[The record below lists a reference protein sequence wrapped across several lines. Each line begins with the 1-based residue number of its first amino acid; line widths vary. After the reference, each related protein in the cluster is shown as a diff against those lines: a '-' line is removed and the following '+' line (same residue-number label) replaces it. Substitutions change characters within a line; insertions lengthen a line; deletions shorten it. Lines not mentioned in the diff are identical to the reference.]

1 MAEGGADE
9 RLVVM
14 LEARIKDFE
23 RNMQAAERRGTR
35 TYQGLRNSSR
45 GATDAMQRDM
55 IASTSR
61 INQALASVSGQIGTF
76 GRAFVG
82 GLIGGAVTAAFAGFT
97 SNVRGVIAEIADMA
111 DAAER
116 IGIGTRDFQG
126 LTAGLKL
133 AGVET
138 ATSTA
143 ALEMFNQK
151 LSEAAEGGGTLA
163 QRLRENG
170 ISLKDSEGNLRSTV
184 DILRDYADLLKA
196 APDQITRTGLATDAF
211 GRSGKA
217 LSAAFSEGSDGITQ
231 MIRDAED
238 AGLVLD
244 DTLVQKAAEIDDK
257 WDILT
262 MRFSV
267 FFKGLAVGA
276 ADGVV
281 QLAELGAAIDEVAN
295 AQARVETGSPFLSE
309 QDLLILEAI
318 GQATP
323 EAAAEL
329 AALSREANALAEDT
343 SALSAELLDAAANL
357 RLIGNEG
364 AADALFQA
372 ANEMQGLVAQLR
384 DGAIT
389 TEEFLA
395 QLTQV
400 QGAAGEAASGIA
412 TIDGVSLD
420 NVVARIAALGQNI
433 LNLVTAA
440 SAADSAIL
448 SIGTGA
454 AGVSDMEADARGR
467 NPQGSPIFSP
477 TGDVPAVRPRRPG
490 VDSFGDAP
498 GGSGRGGGGGTG
510 RIDALLRDLQ
520 TEREIVE
527 EWYAES
533 LDLLNE
539 ATDAQLAAYGGRNE
553 AIERLEMEHQERL
566 RGIRGEGQ
574 YQQLSETG
582 DFFGALA
589 DVTATGGARLNKIT
603 KTLGAAEAL
612 INTYIAQSQ
621 VLKDPT
627 LGFYGKLAAYAAIGA
642 AGLRVVGA
650 LGGGGSAGSSR
661 GAGRGRAGEAAE
673 TTAPAAEQS
682 RPVQV
687 SIRLDK
693 NGFYQGQQIID
704 MTDAIQKELKA
715 RGVVLSYV

>member
-1 MAEGGADE
+1 MPEGDE

-35 TYQGLRNSSR
+35 TYQGLRDKSK
-45 GATDAMQRDM
+45 GATAAMQRDM

-151 LSEAAEGGGTLA
+151 LAEAAEGGGALA

-440 SAADSAIL
+440 GQADAAIL
-448 SIGTGA
+448 SIGSGA

-467 NPQGSPIFSP
+467 IFQGSPIFTP
-477 TGDVPAVRPRRPG
+477 TTGAPTTRPRQAPNDPDFG
-490 VDSFGDAP
+490 VA
-498 GGSGRGGGGGTG
+498 GGSGGGRGGGGSN
-510 RIDALLRDLQ
+510 RIDALLQDLQ

-533 LDLLNE
+533 LELLNE
-539 ATDAQLAAYGGRNE
+539 ATDAQLSAYGGRNE

-642 AGLRVVGA
+642 AGLRVVSA
-650 LGGGGSAGSSR
+650 LGGGGGGGSSR
-661 GAGRGRAGEAAE
+661 GASRGRGAE
-673 TTAPAAEQS
+673 QTETGTASAEQS

-687 SIRLDK
+687 FIRLDK